1 MTSGIGYSATGSG
14 EVRDKDGNL
23 LSFECGT
30 IHRRAQYWQEKDQ

>member
-23 LSFECGT
+23 LSFEGIYT
-30 IHRRAQYWQEKDQ
+30 GDETEEKDQ